1 MAPEYWILISVA
13 VAIVAAVA
21 GFFGGRASA
30 PNEQRVREMS
40 QERDQ
45 ARAEAEQVRGE
56 VARHFD
62 ESARMFG
69 RLAQDYRAFFE
80 HFAETAQNLGMSE
93 GRARELLH
101 RADPRIVDASSQ
113 GTTESGEQRRE
124 ESAAA
129 TTQSSDTADLDAEAE
144 RVARGG
150 ASEAAI
156 QPDAGAGE
164 AAASA
169 EHAATSAEHA
179 ATEAGATGADT
190 SAAETETSAAA
201 AAGAGA
207 SSDSDEPKSEAERQR
222 TARGDEA

>member
-113 GTTESGEQRRE
+113 GTTESGEQQRE

-150 ASEAAI
+150 ANEAAI

-169 EHAATSAEHA
+169 EHAAT
-179 ATEAGATGADT
+179 EAGATGTDT

>member
-113 GTTESGEQRRE
+113 GTTESGEQQRE
-124 ESAAA
+124 ESAATA
-129 TTQSSDTADLDAEAE
+129 QSSDTADLDAEAE

-169 EHAATSAEHA
+169 EHAAT
-179 ATEAGATGADT
+179 EAGATGTDT

-207 SSDSDEPKSEAERQR
+207 SSDSDEPRSEAERQR

>member
-169 EHAATSAEHA
+169 EHAAT
-179 ATEAGATGADT
+179 EAGATGTDT

-201 AAGAGA
+201 AVGAGA